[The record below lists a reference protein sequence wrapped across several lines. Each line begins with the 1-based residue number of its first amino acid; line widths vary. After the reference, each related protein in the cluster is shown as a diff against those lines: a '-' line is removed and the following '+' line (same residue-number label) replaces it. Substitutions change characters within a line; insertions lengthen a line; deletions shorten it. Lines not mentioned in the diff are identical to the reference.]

1 LDGHTVA
8 NWDTA
13 YGWGDHGS
21 AGYGTSSLTL
31 GTGSGNAMAGNVLSA
46 QDKTDIGNLSG
57 TNSGDQT
64 LTGLSQYL
72 ASDAAD
78 TMSVSGAGL
87 TISDINGTGSGSTG
101 GFIRLQMNDGAL
113 LADNNRLGVIEF
125 AGAEDGSAT
134 FSVGARIEA
143 IARSAWD
150 GSNNDADLVFYTT
163 DGTTQSAALT
173 LDADNDATFTGGIN
187 MAAKSI
193 VMTPSTND
201 TITFA
206 AAANGALTI
215 TTVDTAADAADVAW
229 VIDGSMSWAAHS
241 GMDLSTAGV
250 ITNATLAGG
259 TF

>member
-1 LDGHTVA
+1 LEG
-8 NWDTA
+8 DTSLLA
-13 YGWGDHGS
+13 IGT
-21 AGYGTSSLTL
+21 TSST
-31 GTGSGNAMAGNVLSA
+31 AMAGDTLSA
-46 QDKTDIGNLSG
+46 QDKTDISNLSG
-57 TNSGDQT
+57 SNSGDQT
-64 LTGLSQYL
+64 LTGLNYL
-72 ASDAAD
+72 VDNAAD

-101 GFIRLQMNDGAL
+101 GFIRLQMNDGAV

-125 AGAEDGSAT
+125 AGAEDTSAT

-193 VMTPSTND
+193 VMTPSTGD